1 MVESPPQLLRD
12 EEVVG
17 SNPATPTV
25 KYQVRGLIQLM
36 DQAPDGFPEIVWE
49 NLKKILVGFSQR
61 VTGKAACKCSGCGHS
76 DLRVR
81 VSGL

>member
-1 MVESPPQLLRD
+1 MAARFVRD

-36 DQAPDGFPEIVWE
+36 DQAPERFLEIAWE
-49 NLKKILVGFSQR
+49 K
-61 VTGKAACKCSGCGHS
+61 SGRRS
-76 DLRVR
+76 
-81 VSGL
+81 